1 MDVDGPV
8 FQGEDLTWT
17 QVEHEAY
24 GDTVEHQRPRR
35 STQQTHQ
42 SQGARRRGKRPI
54 IEEPEDE
61 DDDDDEEDEIIPA
74 TQFQGQ
80 EGVGSSDETRD
91 ADNEIQEE
99 NTDSDD
105 NNGGHGGNDGGDTSY
120 GYGTPLGGTQG
131 GDFVNNAMDYLFK

>member
-74 TQFQGQ
+74 TQFQVKKELDHLMKQ
-80 EGVGSSDETRD
+80 EMQIMKFRKKTQ
-91 ADNEIQEE
+91 IQMI
-99 NTDSDD
+99 TTV
-105 NNGGHGGNDGGDTSY
+105 DTAAMMVV
-120 GYGTPLGGTQG
+120 TPLM
-131 GDFVNNAMDYLFK
+131 VMVHH